1 MADVHEHDAH
11 SHGDNSMTFV
21 LGIIL
26 LVVAFFLLVYYL
38 LPGIRGGGTQFN
50 VPGRVD
56 VNLNQPR

>member
-11 SHGDNSMTFV
+11 SHGDNSLAFV
-21 LGIIL
+21 LGIVL
-26 LVVAFFLLVYYL
+26 LVVAFFLFVYYL
-38 LPGIRGGGTQFN
+38 LPGIRGGGGTQ